1 MNRYD
6 IILGKPAPVLDS
18 VTLEPMKRPRRS
30 KQIAMRRC
38 TIEILD
44 DAIACAAFPS
54 WRGVSKKKLLKAR
67 QKLIDNTRYIQQLTR
82 RKNAA
87 RSLRS
92 L

>member
-1 MNRYD
+1 
-6 IILGKPAPVLDS
+6 
-18 VTLEPMKRPRRS
+18 
-30 KQIAMRRC
+30 MRRC

-44 DAIACAAFPS
+44 DAIACADAPS